1 MTQIDQ
7 TDIQILNHLN
17 RNCRIT
23 KNHLAQLVHLTPPAV
38 AARIAQ
44 LEDSGVIRKY
54 TIEVDPEKLGY
65 THQVFIQIQLAHFN
79 HQDYHAF
86 IHQKRNFIRHH
97 YKISGQMNEML
108 QAAFHSSAELNAF
121 LVELE
126 AYANYQVLEII
137 DELI

>member
-7 TDIQILNHLN
+7 TDIQILNQLN
-17 RNCRIT
+17 RNCRLT
-23 KNHLAQLVHLTPPAV
+23 KQRLAQLVHLTPPAV
-38 AARIAQ
+38 ATRIAR
-44 LEDSGVIRKY
+44 LEDTGVIRKY

-65 THQVFIQIQLAHFN
+65 THQVFIQIQLDHFN

-86 IHQKRNFIRHH
+86 IHRKRNFIRHH
-97 YKISGQMNEML
+97 FKISGQMNDML

-121 LVELE
+121 LIELE
-126 AYANYQVLEII
+126 SYANYQVFDII